1 MKLLRAH
8 ITRFKSIEDSTP
20 VEIDRSITVFVGQN
34 EAGKTAFLQA
44 LHKAHSVEKVGYD
57 VTEEYPR
64 KSLIDYRRRHAT
76 TPDEVAELV
85 FAVEPEE
92 ASAISGEV
100 GFQVPE
106 DLQFTRGAAYDNTY
120 TIGGLDFDEGEFVR
134 SILKGVDLPSETAA
148 AAARAPDLRALI
160 ALLADADLNE
170 SGEAFRTRL
179 QGQFGGAPA
188 DWKSALGWHIWTKH
202 LEPRLPKFLY
212 FDDYHLLPGKA
223 NLAQL
228 NARVRAKSATD
239 QDRTVLAL
247 LAMAGI
253 NLPELVKSGGYEE
266 VKANLEALSN
276 SITDQIFQYWTQN
289 QELAVEFDVREDPS
303 DDPPFDSGPNL
314 YIRIRNQRHRV
325 TVPFSQRSRGF
336 IWFFSFLVWFDAV
349 RKHVEAD
356 RDLILLLDEPGLN
369 LHALAQGDLLRYL
382 DDLSKRH
389 QVLYTT
395 HSPFMVHGDRLHQ
408 VRLVEDRERAG
419 TRVSSNVGGSDPRT
433 VFPLQAALG
442 YTIAQNLFISKRNLL
457 VEGPGD
463 LVYLRFFSSALDAA
477 DRRGLRDDIT
487 VVPVGGLDKV
497 ATFVAL
503 LGANELE
510 MVVLHDYAGRPDPR
524 LDSVVREKLVRDKQ
538 VLNYAPFRGAPQAG
552 GRGGA
557 AALPATDVED
567 LLSPGFYL
575 ELLNGAFAR
584 QLNGKSIAES
594 DLPEGDRIVD
604 RINRYL
610 DANEIRLRPS
620 GGFNHYAVANH
631 LAANPPKDLNP
642 ETLSRFEELFRV
654 VNGIFSE

>member
-20 VEIDRSITVFVGQN
+20 VEIDPSITVLVGQN

-64 KSLIDYRRRHAT
+64 KALIEYRRRHAAE
-76 TPDEVAELV
+76 PDQVAELV
-85 FAVEPEE
+85 FGMEPEE
-92 ASAISGEV
+92 ARAISADV
-100 GFQVPE
+100 GVPVP
-106 DLQFTRGAAYDNTY
+106 DGLQFTRGAAYDNSS
-120 TIGGLDFDEGEFVR
+120 TIDGLAFEEAEFVR
-134 SILKGVDLPSETAA
+134 SIVKGVDLPGDTAA
-148 AAARAPDLRALI
+148 AAAQARDLRALI
-160 ALLADADLNE
+160 ALLDGADLNE
-170 SGEAFRTRL
+170 NGQAFRTRL
-179 QGQFGGAPA
+179 QKQFGGAPA
-188 DWKSALGWHIWTKH
+188 DWASALAWHIWNKH

-223 NLAQL
+223 NLTQL

-253 NLPELVKSGGYEE
+253 DLPELLKGSGYEE

-276 SITDQIFQYWTQN
+276 SITDQIFEYWTQN

-303 DDPPFDSGPNL
+303 DDAPFDSGPNL

-349 RKHVEAD
+349 KKQVEAG

-369 LHALAQGDLLRYL
+369 LHALAQADLLRYL
-382 DDLSKRH
+382 DELSKRH

-408 VRLVEDRERAG
+408 VRLVEDRDRAG

-477 DRRGLRDDIT
+477 GRSGLREDIT
-487 VVPVGGLDKV
+487 IVPVGGLDKV

-510 MVVLHDYAGRPDPR
+510 IAVLHDYAGKSDPR
-524 LDSVVREKLVRDKQ
+524 LDSVVREKLVRERQ
-538 VLNYAPFRGAPQAG
+538 VLNYAAFRGAPKAG
-552 GRGGA
+552 GKVGA

-567 LLSPGFYL
+567 LLSSGFYL

-584 QLNGKSIAES
+584 QLDGKTITES
-594 DLPEGDRIVD
+594 DLPAGDRIVD
-604 RINRYL
+604 RVNRYL
-610 DANEIRLRPS
+610 DTTGIHLRPS

-631 LAANPPKDLNP
+631 LAANPPKALDVS
-642 ETLSRFEELFRV
+642 TLSRFEELFRL
-654 VNGIFSE
+654 VNGLFTP